1 MHGKAKKSTE
11 INGEKEIV
19 ETATVQA
26 MGKNRHGNVEKTKLE
41 TCLNNNAGDGKTAVI
56 ENGETLVVKFID
68 SNRYYEIDSEGNC
81 KEYEVITDK
90 NPGDITTD
98 KDGNSLDGSEIHPY
112 QIWSIEDLVSFAQI
126 SSTINVNQY
135 VDKYII
141 LCRNLDFK
149 SSLSYSN
156 PETTEY
162 DEFLGGDGST
172 TLIKQLSK
180 EGKGFAPIVGGPFKG
195 TIPAKQIDGQG
206 YKIQNI
212 YVYQSEDAGLMSK
225 LNGIMIIKNLTVTGE
240 ITSTESNA
248 GGISA
253 SIVGE
258 GSKIINCHN
267 MAKITGNKE
276 CGGIAGSF
284 NGNIE
289 KSYNSGTIISETQNA
304 GGILGVMPRGG
315 SVKNCYNEGNIKS
328 NNEYAG
334 GIIGN
339 ENSQVLISN
348 CYNRGNVNAKLYA
361 GGIIGDIYQSVKITN
376 TYNTGKIESENNTA
390 GGIVGGGLWNN
401 PDNQIKYCYYLS
413 NMEKGIGSKITDTT
427 IKYTDSQMKNNNFSI
442 ELNSNINKYKEENP
456 DIDTSD
462 WYSWKIG
469 EDGYPKFIVDVTK

>member
-41 TCLNNNAGDGKTAVI
+41 TCLNNNAGDGKTEVI
-56 ENGETLVVKFID
+56 ENGDTLVVKFID
-68 SNRYYEIDSEGNC
+68 SNRFYEIDSEGNC

-98 KDGNSLDGSEIHPY
+98 KDGNGLDGSENHPY

-126 SSTINVNQY
+126 SSTFNVNQY
-135 VDKYII
+135 SNKNIV

-149 SSLSYSN
+149 SILSYSN

-162 DEFLGGDGST
+162 DEFLGGDGNT

-180 EGKGFAPIVGGPFKG
+180 EGKGFVPIVGGPNKDG
-195 TIPAKQIDGQG
+195 SPAKQIDGQG

-212 YVYQSEDAGLMSK
+212 YVYQSEEAGLMSK
-225 LNGIMIIKNLTVTGE
+225 IAGNIIIKNLTVTGE

-248 GGISA
+248 GGILA
-253 SIVGE
+253 TNLGE
-258 GSKIINCHN
+258 DSKIINCHN

-276 CGGIAGSF
+276 CGGIAGAC
-284 NGNIE
+284 GNIE
-289 KSYNSGTIISETQNA
+289 KSYNSGTIISETGHA
-304 GGILGVMPRGG
+304 GGISGVSSKGG
-315 SVKNCYNEGNIKS
+315 NVNNCYNVGNIKS
-328 NNEYAG
+328 NNGHAG
-334 GIIGN
+334 GIIGD
-339 ENSQVLISN
+339 ENGQILISN
-348 CYNRGNVNAKLYA
+348 CYNRGNVSAKGNA
-361 GGIIGDIYQSVKITN
+361 GGIIGDIYQSAKITN
-376 TYNTGKIESENNTA
+376 TYNTGKIESERNTA

-401 PDNQIKYCYYLS
+401 PDNQMKYCYYLS

-427 IKYTDSQMKNNNFSI
+427 IKYTDSQMKNNNFFI
-442 ELNSNINKYKEENP
+442 ELNSNIDKYKEENP
-456 DIDTSD
+456 EIDTSD
-462 WYSWKIG
+462 WYSWESGK
-469 EDGYPKFIVDVTK
+469 DGYPKFIVDVTK